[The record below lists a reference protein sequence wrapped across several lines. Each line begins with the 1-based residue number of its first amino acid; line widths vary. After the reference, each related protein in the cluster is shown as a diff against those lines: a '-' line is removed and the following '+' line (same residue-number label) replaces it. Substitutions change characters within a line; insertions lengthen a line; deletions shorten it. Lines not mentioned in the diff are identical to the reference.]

1 MERYVEADI
10 RKRMAW
16 IRLYQRIGAAGV
28 VCLRCGV
35 SRPTL
40 RKWLRRYEQGGPEA
54 LVSRSRRP
62 HTHPGSRIDRQIEAM
77 IVDMRMD
84 RRFGVRRLQCELLR
98 RHSIHLS
105 LASIH
110 KVLVRNE
117 LSRLTPRPRW
127 RHETKRYSRPIPGDR
142 VQVDTCK
149 IGPKRYQFTA
159 VDDCTR
165 YRVLGL
171 YPRRQACHTIHFFER
186 VLDEM
191 PFPIQRV
198 QSDRGREFMAA
209 EVQDWLAKHCI
220 KYRPVKP
227 RSPHLNGKVER
238 SQRTDLEEFY
248 PTVDLNAT
256 DLEERLAVWQH
267 YYNWDRPHGSL
278 GGRPPMDR
286 YFELSELTPFWE
298 DTERNYDPTKER
310 YRYPVYHIDQAVAGV
325 KRSL

>member
-1 MERYVEADI
+1 MDADI

-16 IRLYQRIGAAGV
+16 IRLYDRVGVAGV
-28 VCLRCGV
+28 VCRRCGV

-40 RKWLRRYEQGGPEA
+40 RKWLRRYERGGLEA

-62 HTHPGSRIDRQIEAM
+62 HSHPGSRIDRQIEAT
-77 IVDMRMD
+77 IVDMRMN

-98 RHSIHLS
+98 QHDIHLS

-117 LSRLTPRPRW
+117 LSRLAPNPPW
-127 RHETKRYSRPIPGDR
+127 RHHTKRYSRPIPGDR

-149 IGPKRYQFTA
+149 IGPGRYQFTA

-171 YPRRQACHTIHFFER
+171 YARRQACHTLNFFER
-186 VLDEM
+186 VIDEM
-191 PFPIQRV
+191 PFPVQRI

-209 EVQDWLAKHCI
+209 EVQHWLAEHCI

-248 PTVDLNAT
+248 ATVDLDAG
-256 DLEERLAVWQH
+256 LEERLAEWQH
-267 YYNWDRPHGSL
+267 YYNWERPHGSL
-278 GGRPPMDR
+278 GGRSPMDR
-286 YFELSELTPFWE
+286 YFELSDRTPFWE
-298 DTERNYDPTKER
+298 DVEQNYDRTKER
-310 YRYPVYHIDQAVAGV
+310 YRYPVYLIDQAIVDV
-325 KRSL
+325 KRCP